1 MRSSLSNSSR
11 PSGIPLFLNKSIAS
25 SGGII
30 LPLSIISL
38 IHSDLRTTE
47 LLFSHTRIAFSKEFL
62 NLKMAKLALAILI
75 LGVTSTRAEINVSL
89 LREVYFGQV
98 NACISRVYSGSTD
111 PSMYEIEVATSKC
124 LKLMLD
130 RGLSPTSF
138 REQAV
143 AAIVWT
149 FNANPSDELLQY
161 LAFDVESL
169 GTEEVQK
176 AERML
181 GLYTFHKLKEVI
193 RRPSEKE
200 KRGNRNSFR
209 N

>member
-1 MRSSLSNSSR
+1 
-11 PSGIPLFLNKSIAS
+11 
-25 SGGII
+25 
-30 LPLSIISL
+30 
-38 IHSDLRTTE
+38 
-47 LLFSHTRIAFSKEFL
+47 
-62 NLKMAKLALAILI
+62 MAKLAFAIWI
-75 LGVTSTRAEINVSL
+75 LGLAFSRATIDVSL
-89 LREVYFGQV
+89 LRRRYFVQV
-98 NACISRVYSGSTD
+98 LVCINKEFPERSSPST
-111 PSMYEIEVATSKC
+111 YELQVATSKC
-124 LKLMLD
+124 LKQMLD
-130 RGLSPTSF
+130 RGLSPDSS

-193 RRPSEKE
+193 RRPS
-200 KRGNRNSFR
+200 
-209 N
+209 

>member
-1 MRSSLSNSSR
+1 
-11 PSGIPLFLNKSIAS
+11 
-25 SGGII
+25 
-30 LPLSIISL
+30 
-38 IHSDLRTTE
+38 
-47 LLFSHTRIAFSKEFL
+47 
-62 NLKMAKLALAILI
+62 
-75 LGVTSTRAEINVSL
+75 
-89 LREVYFGQV
+89 
-98 NACISRVYSGSTD
+98 
-111 PSMYEIEVATSKC
+111 
-124 LKLMLD
+124 MLD
-130 RGLSPTSF
+130 RGLSPDSS